1 LLSCDDSLATVK
13 NRRRQKYAGLTLLGN
28 SQAAVPSAPRP
39 AQLETFPN
47 PSADRDY
54 VIRLDS
60 PQFTSLCPV
69 TGQPDFAEVAIEYV
83 PDRKCVETKS
93 LKLYLAAYRNV
104 PSFNEEVVN
113 RILDDLV
120 AVCRPRRMRIEGRF
134 APRGGLALTVIAEHT
149 AGQPRR
155 AS

>member
-1 LLSCDDSLATVK
+1 MLPAAVK
-13 NRRRQKYAGLTLLGN
+13 RSRKHKYAGLTLLGN
-28 SQAAVPSAPRP
+28 SRAAVPQSPRQ

-47 PSADRDY
+47 PSPKRDY
-54 VIRLDS
+54 VIRIDS

-69 TGQPDFAEVAIEYV
+69 TGQPDFAEMRIEYV

-104 PSFNEEVVN
+104 PSFNEDVVN

-120 AVCRPRRMRIEGRF
+120 AVCRPRRMRVEGRF
-134 APRGGLALTVIAEHT
+134 APRGGLSLSVVAEHVV
-149 AGQPRR
+149 GQPATQLTG